1 MAVVALTLS
10 LYRGLVVAE
19 ELQIP
24 FQMDCCWTTVNPAPA
39 IEKFTLFDPV
49 LCSERADGL
58 RVTDR
63 HRYNAAN
70 HFSMSVMGGRRVIS
84 PGPEDILMTRRVC
97 PSSP

>member
-1 MAVVALTLS
+1 MSRTRRCGGGVADS
-10 LYRGLVVAE
+10 FPDGLLLDYHQSCTCNREV
-19 ELQIP
+19 
-24 FQMDCCWTTVNPAPA
+24 
-39 IEKFTLFDPV
+39 TLFDPV